1 MPWYQGIVRIIAGEH
16 RGRILKAPKGLG
28 TRPML
33 DRVREALFSSL
44 GTRVEGARVL
54 DLFAGTGSLGLE
66 SLSRGAA
73 SARMVESDRS
83 ALAALRGNVAA
94 LRLEERAHV
103 VAGDALEPASW
114 GQDERYELAFFDPP
128 YPLLAAPHT
137 RRRLLAVLAMLLDE
151 RLTPE
156 GCVVFHTPRGG
167 FLASELTPEPA
178 HRLREYGTNAL
189 WTLEARVAEGG

>member
-1 MPWYQGIVRIIAGEH
+1 MRIIAGEH

-44 GTRVEGARVL
+44 GRRVDGARVL

-66 SLSRGAA
+66 SLSRGAD
-73 SARMVESDRS
+73 SARLVESDRT
-83 ALAALRGNVAA
+83 ALAALRANVAA
-94 LRLEERAHV
+94 LRLEERADV
-103 VAGDALEPASW
+103 VAGDALDPARW
-114 GQDERYELAFFDPP
+114 GEGARYDLVFLDPP

-137 RRRLLAVLAMLLDE
+137 RATVLGVLGELLDRRLE
-151 RLTPE
+151 PG

-167 FLASELTPEPA
+167 FLASELAPA
-178 HRLREYGTNAL
+178 PQHRLREYGSNAL
-189 WTLEARVAEGG
+189 WTLEARGAEAG

>member
-1 MPWYQGIVRIIAGEH
+1 VRIIAGEH

-44 GTRVEGARVL
+44 GPRVDGARVL

-73 SARMVESDRS
+73 TARLVESDRS
-83 ALAALRGNVAA
+83 ALAALRSNVAL
-94 LRLEERAHV
+94 LRLEERADV
-103 VAGDALEPASW
+103 VAGDALDPSAW
-114 GQDERYELAFFDPP
+114 GEAARYDLVFFDPP
-128 YPLLAAPHT
+128 YPLLAAQHT
-137 RRRLLAVLAMLLDE
+137 RARLLAVLGTLLDE
-151 RLTPE
+151 RLEPG
-156 GCVVFHTPRGG
+156 GCLVFHTPRGG
-167 FLASELTPEPA
+167 FQASELVPTPP

-189 WTLEARVAEGG
+189 WTLEARGAEAG

>member
-1 MPWYQGIVRIIAGEH
+1 VRIIAGEH

-44 GTRVEGARVL
+44 GQRVDGARVL

-73 SARMVESDRS
+73 SARLVESDRT
-83 ALAALRGNVAA
+83 ALAALRTNVAT
-94 LRLEERAHV
+94 LRLEERADV
-103 VAGDALEPASW
+103 VAGDALEPTCW
-114 GQDERYELAFFDPP
+114 GEGARYDLVFFDPP
-128 YPLLAAPHT
+128 YPLLAAAHT
-137 RRRLLAVLAMLLDE
+137 RASLLGVLGALLDE
-151 RLTPE
+151 RLEPG

-167 FLASELTPEPA
+167 FLASELAPTPP

-189 WTLEARVAEGG
+189 WTLEARGAEAG

>member
-1 MPWYQGIVRIIAGEH
+1 
-16 RGRILKAPKGLG
+16 
-28 TRPML
+28 ML

-44 GTRVEGARVL
+44 GPRVDGARVL

-73 SARMVESDRS
+73 SARLVESDRT
-83 ALAALRGNVAA
+83 ALAALRANVET
-94 LRLEERAHV
+94 LRLEERADV
-103 VAGDALEPASW
+103 VAGDALDAGAW
-114 GQDERYELAFFDPP
+114 GGEGARYDLVFFDPP

-137 RRRLLAVLAMLLDE
+137 RARLLAALGLLLDE
-151 RLTPE
+151 RLEPG

-167 FLASELTPEPA
+167 FLASELVPTPA

-189 WTLEARVAEGG
+189 WTLEARGAEAG

>member
-1 MPWYQGIVRIIAGEH
+1 MRIIAGEH

-44 GTRVEGARVL
+44 GSRVDDARVL

-73 SARMVESDRS
+73 SARLVESDRS
-83 ALAALRGNVAA
+83 ALAALRANVAA
-94 LRLEERAHV
+94 LRLEERATV
-103 VAGDALEPASW
+103 VAGDALDLASW
-114 GQDERYELAFFDPP
+114 GEAARYDLAFFDPP

-137 RRRLLAVLAMLLDE
+137 RARLLGVLRALLDE
-151 RLTPE
+151 HLEPG
-156 GCVVFHTPRGG
+156 GCVVFHTPRDA
-167 FLASELTPEPA
+167 FRASELAPEPP

-189 WTLEARVAEGG
+189 WTLEGRGAEAP